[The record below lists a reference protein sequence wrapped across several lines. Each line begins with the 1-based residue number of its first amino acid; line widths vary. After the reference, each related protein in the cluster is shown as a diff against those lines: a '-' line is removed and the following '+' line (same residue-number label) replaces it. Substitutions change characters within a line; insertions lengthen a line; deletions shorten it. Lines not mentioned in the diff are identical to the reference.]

1 MGRTSGTPNKITAE
15 VRNKLQD
22 LIDDLIKSLDIHELD
37 TNQKIKMLQLSLQYT
52 LPRLQAMVTKEVKE
66 DVPLFVEWES
76 ASGEEETLISP
87 LSDSARKIKKQLE
100 KQIQQDYKDKAT

>member
-15 VRNKLQD
+15 VRDKLQN

-52 LPRLQAMVTKEVKE
+52 LHSLQTFSAGNLIYYFKVFFCISAIYKINHIS
-66 DVPLFVEWES
+66 LFNN
-76 ASGEEETLISP
+76 
-87 LSDSARKIKKQLE
+87 
-100 KQIQQDYKDKAT
+100 

>member
-1 MGRTSGTPNKITAE
+1 MGRTYGTPNKITAE
-15 VRNKLQD
+15 VRDKLQN

-66 DVPLFVEWES
+66 DVPLFIEWEC
-76 ASGEEETLISP
+76 ASGENESVYSP
-87 LSDSARKIKKQLE
+87 ISDSAREIKEQLE
-100 KQIQQDYKDKAT
+100 KQIKKDYQDKAT